1 MKQPAEC
8 EDMRDVRIAID
19 ALDDQLIGLMALR
32 VRYVERTAVLKP
44 LFGAFAEAPD
54 RVRQVLERVEVGARD
69 KGLPTELA
77 LTLWRQLIDWA
88 IAREGKLMAP
98 RNG

>member
-8 EDMRDVRIAID
+8 EDMRDVRNAID

-32 VRYVERTAVLKP
+32 VRYVERMAVLKP
-44 LFGAFAEAPD
+44 LFGASAEAPD

-69 KGLPTELA
+69 KGLPTDLA
-77 LTLWRQLIDWA
+77 LALWRQMIDWA
-88 IAREGKLMAP
+88 IARERKLMAP